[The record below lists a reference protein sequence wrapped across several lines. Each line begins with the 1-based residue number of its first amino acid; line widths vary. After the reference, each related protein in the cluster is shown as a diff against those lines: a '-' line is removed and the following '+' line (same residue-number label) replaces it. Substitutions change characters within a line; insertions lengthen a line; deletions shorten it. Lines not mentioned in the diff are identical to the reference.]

1 MRSQKA
7 MVVLSFLRNNPRCSV
22 ADVAAVF
29 NFSDQCQ
36 ADYTLEIPQAQGLT
50 LLLDSDSAPF
60 GGSTQQPVDYLPVTE
75 GQVTL
80 TLPPFSG
87 RLYQIQ

>member
-1 MRSQKA
+1 M
-7 MVVLSFLRNNPRCSV
+7 
-22 ADVAAVF
+22 F

-36 ADYTLEIPQAQGLT
+36 ENYQLKIPQAQELT
-50 LLLDSDSAPF
+50 LLLDSDSAPY
-60 GGSTQQPVDYLPVTE
+60 GGSTQQAQSYLPVTD